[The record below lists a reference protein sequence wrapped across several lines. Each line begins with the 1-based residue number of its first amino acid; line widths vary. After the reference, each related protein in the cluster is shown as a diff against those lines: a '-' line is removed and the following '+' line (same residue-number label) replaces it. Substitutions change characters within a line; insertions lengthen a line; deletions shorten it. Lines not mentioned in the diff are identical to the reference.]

1 MAKKKGGLGNK
12 GVEVLLSSSKSEDV
26 LSSAASLEI
35 EVSLIE
41 LSPYQPRTNFDEEN
55 LKSLIESIK
64 EQGVIQP
71 ILVRKSNKNKYEL
84 IAGER
89 RLRAVKTLG
98 QKKIPAIVKTINDES
113 AAVYALLENVQRE
126 NLNPI
131 EEALGLEKL
140 IRQFKF
146 TQENLAK
153 KTGKSRSHIANLIRL
168 LSLDGYVIDL
178 LSKKKIDMGHARALL
193 SLSHSSQKIYADKV
207 VSQKL
212 SVREIERMVVEN
224 DAPGSKK
231 TTKIKKDAH
240 LSSIENQLR
249 ENLGVLVDISHSNKT
264 NNGKITLKYSNIDV
278 LDGLLKKLGYK
289 KQWFKTN

>member
-35 EVSLIE
+35 ELSLIE

-98 QKKIPAIVKTINDES
+98 HEKIPAIVKTINDES

-168 LSLDGYVIDL
+168 LSLDRYVIDL

-289 KQWFKTN
+289 K

>member
-12 GVEVLLSSSKSEDV
+12 GVEVLLSSSKSENA
-26 LSSAASLEI
+26 LPSTASLEI
-35 EVSLIE
+35 DISSIEV
-41 LSPYQPRTNFDEEN
+41 SPYQPRTNFDEEN
-55 LKSLIESIK
+55 LKSLIESIR

-71 ILVRKSNKNKYEL
+71 ILVRKSKKDKYEL

-98 QKKIPAIVKTINDES
+98 HSKIPAILKTITDES
-113 AAVYALLENVQRE
+113 AAIYALLENVQRE

-168 LSLDGYVIDL
+168 LSLDKYVIDL
-178 LSKKKIDMGHARALL
+178 LSQKKIDMGHARALITL
-193 SLSHSSQKIYADKV
+193 SQSSQKIYADKIV
-207 VSQKL
+207 AQKL
-212 SVREIERMVVEN
+212 SVREIERMVIESDVIS
-224 DAPGSKK
+224 SKK
-231 TTKIKKDAH
+231 PTKIKKDAH
-240 LSSIENQLR
+240 ISSIENQLK
-249 ENLGVLVDISHSNKT
+249 ESLGVLVDISHSNKT
-264 NNGKITLKYSNIDV
+264 KNGKITLKYSNIDV
-278 LDGLLKKLGYK
+278 LEGLLKKLGYK
-289 KQWFKTN
+289 K

>member
-12 GVEVLLSSSKSEDV
+12 GVEVLLSSSKSENA
-26 LSSAASLEI
+26 LPSAASLEI
-35 EVSLIE
+35 DISSIEV
-41 LSPYQPRTNFDEEN
+41 SPYQPRTNFDEEN
-55 LKSLIESIK
+55 LKSLIESIR

-71 ILVRKSNKNKYEL
+71 ILVRKSKKDKYEL

-98 QKKIPAIVKTINDES
+98 HSKIPAILKTIKDES
-113 AAVYALLENVQRE
+113 AAIYALLENVQRE

-168 LSLDGYVIDL
+168 LSLDKYVIDL
-178 LSKKKIDMGHARALL
+178 LSQKKIDMGHARALITL
-193 SLSHSSQKIYADKV
+193 SQSSQKIYADKIV
-207 VSQKL
+207 AQKL
-212 SVREIERMVVEN
+212 SVREIERMVIESDVIS
-224 DAPGSKK
+224 SKK
-231 TTKIKKDAH
+231 PKKIKKDAH
-240 LSSIENQLR
+240 ISSIENQLK
-249 ENLGVLVDISHSNKT
+249 ESLGVLVDISHSNKT
-264 NNGKITLKYSNIDV
+264 KNGKITLKYSNIDV
-278 LDGLLKKLGYK
+278 LEGLLKKLGYK
-289 KQWFKTN
+289 K

>member
-55 LKSLIESIK
+55 LKSLIESIR

-89 RLRAVKTLG
+89 RLRAVKTLAHE
-98 QKKIPAIVKTINDES
+98 KIPAIVKTINDES

-168 LSLDGYVIDL
+168 LSLDRYVIDL

-224 DAPGSKK
+224 DTPGSKK

-264 NNGKITLKYSNIDV
+264 KNGKIILKYSNIDI

-289 KQWFKTN
+289 K

>member
-98 QKKIPAIVKTINDES
+98 HEKIPAIVKTINDES

-140 IRQFKF
+140 IKQFKF

-168 LSLDGYVIDL
+168 LSLDRYVIDL

-289 KQWFKTN
+289 KQ

>member
-55 LKSLIESIK
+55 LKSLIESIR

-98 QKKIPAIVKTINDES
+98 HEKIPAIVKTINDES
-113 AAVYALLENVQRE
+113 AAIYALLENVQRE

-168 LSLDGYVIDL
+168 LSLDRYVIDL

-289 KQWFKTN
+289 K

>member
-55 LKSLIESIK
+55 LKSLIESIR

-98 QKKIPAIVKTINDES
+98 HEKIPAIVKTINDES

-168 LSLDGYVIDL
+168 LSLDKYVIDL

-224 DAPGSKK
+224 NAPGSKK

-289 KQWFKTN
+289 K

>member
-98 QKKIPAIVKTINDES
+98 HEKIPAIVKTINDES

-168 LSLDGYVIDL
+168 LSLDRYVIDL

-289 KQWFKTN
+289 KQ

>member
-12 GVEVLLSSSKSEDV
+12 GVEVLLSSSKSENA
-26 LSSAASLEI
+26 LPSAASLEI
-35 EVSLIE
+35 DISSIEV
-41 LSPYQPRTNFDEEN
+41 SPYQPRTNFDEEN
-55 LKSLIESIK
+55 LKSLIESIR

-71 ILVRKSNKNKYEL
+71 ILVRKSKKDKYEL

-98 QKKIPAIVKTINDES
+98 HSKIPAILKTITDES
-113 AAVYALLENVQRE
+113 AAIYALLENVQRE

-168 LSLDGYVIDL
+168 LSLDKYVIDL
-178 LSKKKIDMGHARALL
+178 LSQKKIDMGHARALITL
-193 SLSHSSQKIYADKV
+193 SQSSQKIYANKIV
-207 VSQKL
+207 AQKL
-212 SVREIERMVVEN
+212 SVREIERMVIESDVISSTK
-224 DAPGSKK
+224 P
-231 TTKIKKDAH
+231 TKIKKDAH
-240 LSSIENQLR
+240 ISSIENQLK
-249 ENLGVLVDISHSNKT
+249 ESLGVLVDISHSNKT
-264 NNGKITLKYSNIDV
+264 KNGKITLKYSNIDV
-278 LDGLLKKLGYK
+278 LEGLLKKLGYK
-289 KQWFKTN
+289 K

>member
-26 LSSAASLEI
+26 LLSAASLEI

-98 QKKIPAIVKTINDES
+98 HEKIPAIVKTINDES

-168 LSLDGYVIDL
+168 LSLDKYVIDL

-289 KQWFKTN
+289 K